1 MKAIKV
7 KSVKIVPW
15 VFALV
20 AAAAAVFAVRAPAQG
35 LSLAYHGEPEIVAA
49 TFASEW
55 CPACKVLEP
64 KLAEVIPEFAGE
76 PVTFIEF
83 DFTFGER
90 KDLAEL
96 ADAHGVGEI
105 YARNKGATGF
115 TLLIDADTG
124 EIIDTLTMN
133 FSEKAMRA
141 AIARAI
147 SIASYTDDTPAS
159 PEI

>member
-1 MKAIKV
+1 MKAA
-7 KSVKIVPW
+7 KIVPW
-15 VFALV
+15 VFAFVAV
-20 AAAAAVFAVRAPAQG
+20 AALVFAVRAPAQG
-35 LSLAYHGEPEIVAA
+35 LSLAYDGKPEIVAA

-64 KLAEVIPEFAGE
+64 NLAEVIPGFAGE
-76 PVTFIEF
+76 PVTFIVF

-90 KDLAEL
+90 KEVAEL
-96 ADAHGVGEI
+96 ADANGVGEI

-133 FSEKAMRA
+133 FSQKAMRA

-147 SIASYTDDTPAS
+147 SIASHTDNTPPA
-159 PEI
+159 PAI